1 MTLKHIQFFI
11 LCIFLLSGSKIYS
24 QNTHQSETVS
34 LYWTQFGISIT
45 SLGPGLAGN
54 LTLDHNNHLFTLGM
68 HSTSLHG
75 FTRDTWD
82 VSFYYGR
89 GWKKETFH
97 LSAGAGV
104 AIISGKTYSGIFGG
118 EPSEQME
125 SMIAFPL
132 RGEIAWVSN
141 RFIAPV
147 LFGVLNVNTN
157 QPFGGIGIA
166 LRLGKMR

>member
-1 MTLKHIQFFI
+1 MA
-11 LCIFLLSGSKIYS
+11 GS
-24 QNTHQSETVS
+24 
-34 LYWTQFGISIT
+34 
-45 SLGPGLAGN
+45 
-54 LTLDHNNHLFTLGM
+54 LTLDRNNHLFTLGM
-68 HSTSLHG
+68 NSTSLQG
-75 FTRDTWD
+75 FTSDTWD

-89 GWKKETFH
+89 GGSRGALH
-97 LSAGAGV
+97 MSAGVGV

-132 RGEIAWVSN
+132 RGEVGWISN

-147 LFGVLNVNTN
+147 LFGVVNVNTN
-157 QPFGGIGIA
+157 QPFGAIGIA